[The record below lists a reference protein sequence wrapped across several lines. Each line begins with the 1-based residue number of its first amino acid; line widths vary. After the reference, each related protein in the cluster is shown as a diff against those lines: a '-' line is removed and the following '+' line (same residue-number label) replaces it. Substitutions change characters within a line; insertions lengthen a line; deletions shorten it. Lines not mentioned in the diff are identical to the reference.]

1 LKAENVTEMAVT
13 GDPEFFISSEAHA
26 VLSRSSLQVG
36 DVLVVIAGAT
46 TGKSA
51 VLGND
56 LLPANT
62 NQAVSFIRPKDIR
75 YSPFISGWLSTTSVR
90 RFVALNSVQ
99 SAQPN
104 LSMED
109 LGNIPIPLPPWEE
122 LSEIMANLH
131 AETAK
136 IDILTAEAQ
145 RAIDLLQERRTA
157 LISAAVTGQIDVR
170 HLAEATAA

>member
-1 LKAENVTEMAVT
+1 LKAENVTEMGVSAE
-13 GDPEFFISSEAHA
+13 PEFFISQESHNL
-26 VLSRSSLQVG
+26 LSRSSLDHG

-51 VLGND
+51 VLGAA

-62 NQAVSFIRPKDIR
+62 NQAVSFIRPKDLRLSEHINL
-75 YSPFISGWLSTTSVR
+75 WLGTTMVR
-90 RFVALNSVQ
+90 KLITLNSVQ

-109 LGNIPIPLPPWEE
+109 LGNLPLPLPPLEE
-122 LSEIMANLH
+122 LEAIRSYLTK
-131 AETAK
+131 ETSKLDA
-136 IDILTAEAQ
+136 LAAEAQ
-145 RAIDLLQERRTA
+145 KAIDLLQERRTA

-170 HLAEATAA
+170 KLAAA